1 MTMEQDFYDKYK
13 AWVNTLKYVTV
24 NVDEW
29 RGIKQEHWDTRQAA
43 WTQYCAARDAL
54 HGMAVRDVV
63 LN

>member
-29 RGIKQEHWDTRQAA
+29 RGIKQE
-43 WTQYCAARDAL
+43 
-54 HGMAVRDVV
+54 
-63 LN
+63 